1 MTYEQYRAA
10 FGKSYYSYVY
20 DQVFGSSEYS
30 GASKIVKVKAI
41 AQYIY
46 ARDRTQ
52 EKEDRVW
59 QALEW
64 YEDMT
69 GCWFDPTHEQ
79 FDEIVYSVI

>member
-1 MTYEQYRAA
+1 MTYEQYKAA

-41 AQYIY
+41 AQYVY
-46 ARDRTQ
+46 AHDRTQ
-52 EKEDRVW
+52 EKEDCVW

-69 GCWFDPTHEQ
+69 GCWFDPTHEE
-79 FDEIVYSVI
+79 FDEIVYSII